1 MSKQKEIQKTV
12 VSYEVYSEEE
22 FSHPSGYFVVDCL
35 GNRVYYHSRDRS
47 ICQQEVDKDYGKGK
61 YSVKA
66 TKDSKGGTSVTCRGF
81 TNSKSLA
88 GTRLV
93 NIRAGQGRGI

>member
-1 MSKQKEIQKTV
+1 MPKQKEIQKTV

-47 ICQQEVDKDYGKGK
+47 VCQQEVDKDYGKGK

-66 TKDSKGGTSVTCRGF
+66 TKDSKSGGTVLGARGSV
-81 TNSKSLA
+81 NSKSRS
-88 GTRLV
+88 GSYTQRIYS
-93 NIRAGQGRGI
+93 NQGR

>member
-1 MSKQKEIQKTV
+1 MSKEKEVKTTV
-12 VSYEVYSEEE
+12 VSFEVYSEEE

-35 GNRVYYHSRDRS
+35 GNRVYYHSRDRG

-66 TKDSKGGTSVTCRGF
+66 TKDSKGSGETLGARGSV
-81 TNSKSLA
+81 NSKSRS
-88 GTRLV
+88 GSYTQRIYS
-93 NIRAGQGRGI
+93 NQGR